1 MCASRWRAWL
11 LVLLAGAGVV
21 CAPREVLAKR
31 PRVPITPVTRD
42 DNKPPVDNSNAPFRA
57 KLVTNAAIVRRA
69 AGSFASAAKQP
80 APPKLTADQRRLY
93 NEHTKWLNDSA
104 ARLNALHTQMDA
116 VLSKGAHAAA
126 TELAQTN
133 MQFVTLC
140 ETFESES
147 QRFTSLTAARARHAA
162 AMSSLRGA

>member
-1 MCASRWRAWL
+1 M
-11 LVLLAGAGVV
+11 
-21 CAPREVLAKR
+21 CAPREVFAKR
-31 PRVPITPVTRD
+31 SRVPIALVTRD
-42 DNKPPVDNSNAPFRA
+42 DTKLLVDNSNVPFRA
-57 KLVTNAAIVRRA
+57 KLVSNVVIVRWV
-69 AGSFASAAKQP
+69 AGLFASAAKQP